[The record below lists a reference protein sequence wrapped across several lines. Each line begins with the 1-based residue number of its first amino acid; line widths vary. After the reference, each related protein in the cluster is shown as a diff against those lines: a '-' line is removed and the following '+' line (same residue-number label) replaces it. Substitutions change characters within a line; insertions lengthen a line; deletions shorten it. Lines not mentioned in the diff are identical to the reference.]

1 MEFFLLQNYFGFV
14 ILKGCHFDLEEYS
27 MDITLIKCNG
37 SPGVLAKL
45 GEIPF
50 SGARDTTEMST
61 APKHIHLK
69 W

>member
-14 ILKGCHFDLEEYS
+14 ILKGCHFDREKYS

-37 SPGVLAKL
+37 SPGVPAKL

-50 SGARDTTEMST
+50 SGAQDTTEMSI